1 MNNKKNIYSLKNE
14 RKQRHI
20 AEYFQIIKYNEKY
33 LLYYNSENKIKLIIS
48 TSLVFMNKKPI
59 VVIENATGGCFCII
73 NEDNYL
79 YMLCGCHISNK
90 ESNEIAI
97 PDLVWPK
104 NKRTILD
111 WKKPRTD
118 RKNGMYLLKS
128 NDGIHWEQISTE
140 PVLHSYIKSPTCKLG
155 ECCFDTHPY
164 LIKWKNEYIFFGR
177 LNSSLDERRIYI
189 RKSKNLIDW
198 SLPERINIT
207 NENNNNLK
215 KNYYNFVVFENNDLL
230 YALTPYF
237 EACGTE
243 ARKCKNG
250 CTLLLKSNDGINW
263 EIIHS
268 YLPHTGKYKDRVNSV
283 LIEKGVTK
291 VFFRENC
298 LLNNQNLI
306 MFDFNPNTGKKIDIK
321 KNVKN
326 IIPLNTEIYYKI
338 NNKWEKGTI
347 RNINDDKHFWIV
359 LENGLEIK
367 DAHIRDIKY

>member
-1 MNNKKNIYSLKNE
+1 M
-14 RKQRHI
+14 
-20 AEYFQIIKYNEKY
+20 
-33 LLYYNSENKIKLIIS
+33 
-48 TSLVFMNKKPI
+48 
-59 VVIENATGGCFCII
+59 
-73 NEDNYL
+73 
-79 YMLCGCHISNK
+79 
-90 ESNEIAI
+90 
-97 PDLVWPK
+97 
-104 NKRTILD
+104 
-111 WKKPRTD
+111 
-118 RKNGMYLLKS
+118 
-128 NDGIHWEQISTE
+128 
-140 PVLHSYIKSPTCKLG
+140 
-155 ECCFDTHPY
+155 
-164 LIKWKNEYIFFGR
+164 
-177 LNSSLDERRIYI
+177 NSSLDERRIYI

-306 MFDFNPNTGKKIDIK
+306 MFDFYLDFDPTS
-321 KNVKN
+321 
-326 IIPLNTEIYYKI
+326 PE
-338 NNKWEKGTI
+338 
-347 RNINDDKHFWIV
+347 F
-359 LENGLEIK
+359 
-367 DAHIRDIKY
+367 